1 MLLGMTNSVGNTG
14 SSKTDPTEAFY
25 DALAADYDLIYDNWQ
40 AAIEYSGDTMRA
52 LLEAQGVGLQ
62 SAVLDCCCGIGT
74 QAIGLS
80 SRGYNIVGTDISSR
94 SIERAR
100 TEAKS
105 RGLAIRFEVADLR
118 MLSSQVKERFDAV
131 ISFDNALP
139 HLLTEDEL
147 YRGLTE
153 VRRCLL
159 PGSPFL
165 ASVRDYDKLTV
176 SNLEALNI
184 DQRRNARP
192 SGTLPRMIKGANSRR
207 MVVQS
212 WTWLD
217 DEPIYDVDLFIVTEG
232 SDRWVVR
239 HSQGRYRAYLRSELT
254 DAFKAAGLDSVR
266 WLPPEESGYYQPV
279 IIGRAPS

>member
-1 MLLGMTNSVGNTG
+1 
-14 SSKTDPTEAFY
+14 
-25 DALAADYDLIYDNWQ
+25 
-40 AAIEYSGDTMRA
+40 MRA

-118 MLSSQVKERFDAV
+118 MLSSQVKELFDAV

-153 VRRCLL
+153 VRRYLL
-159 PGSPFL
+159 PGAHF
-165 ASVRDYDKLTV
+165 
-176 SNLEALNI
+176 
-184 DQRRNARP
+184 
-192 SGTLPRMIKGANSRR
+192 
-207 MVVQS
+207 
-212 WTWLD
+212 W
-217 DEPIYDVDLFIVTEG
+217 
-232 SDRWVVR
+232 
-239 HSQGRYRAYLRSELT
+239 
-254 DAFKAAGLDSVR
+254 
-266 WLPPEESGYYQPV
+266 PV
-279 IIGRAPS
+279 CETTTS